1 MFYDSVTAPFNLI
14 NVIMIGKVP
23 NLYSRICIMEVVPTD
38 TQDTQLHIRVK
49 QKRHVMNV
57 LSHCKIDL
65 MNAQT
70 TYL

>member
-1 MFYDSVTAPFNLI
+1 MFYDSVTALFNVI
-14 NVIMIGKVP
+14 DVIMIVKVP
-23 NLYSRICIMEVVPTD
+23 NLYRIRIMEVVPTD

-57 LSHCKIDL
+57 LSYCKIDL